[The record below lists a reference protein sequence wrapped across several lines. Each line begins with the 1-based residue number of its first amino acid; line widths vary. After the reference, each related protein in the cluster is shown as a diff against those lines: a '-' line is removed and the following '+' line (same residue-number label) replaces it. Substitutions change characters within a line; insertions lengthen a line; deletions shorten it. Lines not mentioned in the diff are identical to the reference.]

1 MWSFLPWVG
10 RCKSVYHLTLAFK
23 MCALVEK
30 DTLGMEIRKH
40 LNEAI
45 AIPVFVLCL
54 VFADSAR
61 GIFQNLPHLILK
73 IIYVHLKLYVYSKYR
88 SI

>member
-1 MWSFLPWVG
+1 
-10 RCKSVYHLTLAFK
+10 

-40 LNEAI
+40 FNEAI

>member
-1 MWSFLPWVG
+1 
-10 RCKSVYHLTLAFK
+10 
-23 MCALVEK
+23 MCTLVEK

-73 IIYVHLKLYVYSKYR
+73 IIYVHF
-88 SI
+88 